1 MIHITGKIP
10 KQVAIAV
17 SGGIDSM
24 AVLDF
29 LRRSRDV
36 VVLHYNHGTPYAPK
50 AEALVR
56 AYCMQHK
63 LTVVIGRCERRN
75 ACWCFQG
82 SVVARSKIQ
91 VFQ

>member
-10 KQVAIAV
+10 RQVAIAV

-36 VVLHYNHGTPYAPK
+36 VVLHLQPRHTLCSRGRGACSCVLYAAQTNSRHWK
-50 AEALVR
+50 V
-56 AYCMQHK
+56 
-63 LTVVIGRCERRN
+63 
-75 ACWCFQG
+75 
-82 SVVARSKIQ
+82 
-91 VFQ
+91 

>member
-10 KQVAIAV
+10 RRVAVAV

-29 LRRSRDV
+29 LRRKHDIL
-36 VVLHYNHGTPYAPK
+36 VLHYNHGTPYAPK

-56 AYCMQHK
+56 EY
-63 LTVVIGRCERRN
+63 CERHNIETIVGCCEDTMPTGVLRT
-75 ACWCFQG
+75 G
-82 SVVARSKIQ
+82 SLPV
-91 VFQ
+91 